1 MMTFSHVL
9 RSLAFA
15 AVAALPLQA
24 GAAIVTHSFNLNGAQ
39 EVPPNGSP
47 AAGSAEVT
55 IDDLLGSITFFAA
68 VFNLDGA
75 PFAVHLHG
83 APVGVDGAV
92 VYDLGAVVDSAGP
105 VTIGTFEV
113 PSSLAFAGVSKPI
126 DGSLAAAINSSPF
139 LFYMNLHTD
148 VFPGGEVRGQLA
160 VAPIPVP
167 AALWLLAPALG
178 LLMRRRAQA

>member
-1 MMTFSHVL
+1 MMTFNHVL

-24 GAAIVTHSFNLNGAQ
+24 GAAIVTHSFNLNGVQ
-39 EVPPNGSP
+39 EVPPNGTP

-55 IDDLLGSITFFAA
+55 IDDLLGTITFFAA

-75 PFAVHLHG
+75 PVAAHLHPG
-83 APVGVDGAV
+83 GVGVVAPP
-92 VYDLGAVVDSAGP
+92 VYDLGAVADAGGP

-113 PSSLAFAGVSKPI
+113 DSSFALAGVAKPI
-126 DGSLAAAINSSPF
+126 DLGLAAAINSSPF
-139 LFYMNLHTD
+139 LFYMNIHTD

-178 LLMRRRAQA
+178 LLMRRRAHA

>member
-55 IDDLLGSITFFAA
+55 IDDDVLGSSITFFAA
-68 VFNLDGA
+68 VFNLDGT

-92 VYDLGAVVDSAGP
+92 VYDLGAVADAGGP
-105 VTIGTFEV
+105 VTIGAFVV
-113 PSSLAFAGVSKPI
+113 PSSFALAGVSKPI
-126 DGSLAAAINSSPF
+126 DSSLAAAINSSPF

-160 VAPIPVP
+160 PIPVP

-178 LLMRRRAQA
+178 LLMRRRAHA